1 MRTGANP
8 ITTAIRSWVLRS
20 PGRLASGLAIMV
32 AVLYIARL
40 IVTAVT
46 GAENSGSDVRAHD
59 ADTSN
64 TSVTSTP
71 AAAEEVTETAVATM
85 SASSIGRSP
94 ATAAMYYA
102 HAFVD
107 TTASPTQW
115 AVALSRVTRP
125 ERVNDTL
132 AAARPT
138 APVSILGPTRTLPGT
153 GTTGTIVEIDTSAG
167 TMTVAVT
174 DTDDGWQ
181 VASPLPTLDLDDVA
195 AATPTAGRTTAP
207 TTTTTTTT
215 PTTTPSPGT
224 APSPQRIPESPS
236 SSEPAPP
243 AQQATSPARI
253 PVPVPGTI
261 PIPELDTPLP
271 GPIA

>member
-153 GTTGTIVEIDTSAG
+153 GTTGTTVEIDTSAG
-167 TMTVAVT
+167 TMAVAVT

-181 VASPLPTLDLDDVA
+181 VDSPLPTLDLDDVA
-195 AATPTAGRTTAP
+195 AASPPTTAP
-207 TTTTTTTT
+207 TTATATTT
-215 PTTTPSPGT
+215 PAPGT
-224 APSPQRIPESPS
+224 APTPDRAPEAQS
-236 SSEPAPP
+236 SSEPVPP
-243 AQQATSPARI
+243 AQQATSPTPI
-253 PVPVPGTI
+253 PAPVPGPI
-261 PIPELDTPLP
+261 PIPELDTPMP

>member
-20 PGRLASGLAIMV
+20 PGRLASGIAIMV
-32 AVLYIARL
+32 AVLYVARL
-40 IVTAVT
+40 MVTAVT
-46 GAENSGSDVRAHD
+46 GAETSGSDVLAHD
-59 ADTSN
+59 AETSN
-64 TSVTSTP
+64 TSVTSTT

-85 SASSIGRSP
+85 SARSIGRSP

-125 ERVNDTL
+125 ERVNDAL

-138 APVSILGPTRTLPGT
+138 APVSLLGPTRTLPGT
-153 GTTGTIVEIDTSAG
+153 GTTGTTVEIDTSAG

-195 AATPTAGRTTAP
+195 AAAPTTWRTTAP
-207 TTTTTTTT
+207 TTTTA
-215 PTTTPSPGT
+215 TTTPSPGT
-224 APSPQRIPESPS
+224 APHLQRLPAAQS

-243 AQQATSPARI
+243 AQKATNPAPA
-253 PVPVPGTI
+253 PVPVPGPI

>member
-20 PGRLASGLAIMV
+20 PGRLASGIAIMV
-32 AVLYIARL
+32 AVLYLTRL
-40 IVTAVT
+40 MVTAVT
-46 GAENSGSDVRAHD
+46 GPENSGSDVRAHD

-64 TSVTSTP
+64 TPVTSTT

-85 SASSIGRSP
+85 SARSIGRSP

-115 AVALSRVTRP
+115 AVALSRVTQP

-153 GTTGTIVEIDTSAG
+153 GTTGTTVEIDMSAG

-174 DTDDGWQ
+174 DTDTGWQ
-181 VASPLPTLDLDDVA
+181 VDSPLPTLDLDDVA
-195 AATPTAGRTTAP
+195 AAAPATGRTTAP
-207 TTTTTTTT
+207 TTTTA
-215 PTTTPSPGT
+215 TTTPSPVT

-236 SSEPAPP
+236 ASEPAPP
-243 AQQATSPARI
+243 AQQATSPA
-253 PVPVPGTI
+253 PVPVPGPI

>member
-20 PGRLASGLAIMV
+20 PGRLASGIAIMV
-32 AVLYIARL
+32 AVLYLARL
-40 IVTAVT
+40 MVTAVT
-46 GAENSGSDVRAHD
+46 GTAGDTAEPLANEA
-59 ADTSN
+59 N
-64 TSVTSTP
+64 TNTNT
-71 AAAEEVTETAVATM
+71 AASRTAVATEITETEVASM
-85 SASSIGRSP
+85 SARSIGRSP

-138 APVSILGPTRTLPGT
+138 APVSILGPTRTLPDT
-153 GTTGTIVEIDTSAG
+153 GTTGTTVEVDTSAG

-181 VASPLPTLDLDDVA
+181 VDSPLPALNLDDVA
-195 AATPTAGRTTAP
+195 AAAPTTGRTTAP
-207 TTTTTTTT
+207 TTTTA
-215 PTTTPSPGT
+215 TTTPSPAT
-224 APSPQRIPESPS
+224 APSPQRIPESRS

-243 AQQATSPARI
+243 AQQATSPA
-253 PVPVPGTI
+253 PVPVPGPI
-261 PIPELDTPLP
+261 PIPALDTPLP

>member
-20 PGRLASGLAIMV
+20 PGRLASGIAIMV
-32 AVLYIARL
+32 AVLYLARL
-40 IVTAVT
+40 MVTAFT
-46 GAENSGSDVRAHD
+46 GAENSESDVRAHD

-64 TSVTSTP
+64 TSVTSTT

-85 SASSIGRSP
+85 SARSIGRSP

-138 APVSILGPTRTLPGT
+138 APVSILGPTRTLPDT
-153 GTTGTIVEIDTSAG
+153 GTTGTTVEIDTSAG
-167 TMTVAVT
+167 TMTVTVT

-181 VASPLPTLDLDDVA
+181 VDSPLPTLHVDDVA
-195 AATPTAGRTTAP
+195 AAAP
-207 TTTTTTTT
+207 TTGSTTASTTTTD
-215 PTTTPSPGT
+215 TTTPSPVT
-224 APSPQRIPESPS
+224 APSPQRIPESQS
-236 SSEPAPP
+236 SSDPVPP
-243 AQQATSPARI
+243 AQQATGPA
-253 PVPVPGTI
+253 PVPVPGPI

>member
-1 MRTGANP
+1 MRTANP

-20 PGRLASGLAIMV
+20 PGRLASGIAIMV
-32 AVLYIARL
+32 AVLYLARL
-40 IVTAVT
+40 MVTAVT

-102 HAFVD
+102 NAFVD

-153 GTTGTIVEIDTSAG
+153 GTTGTTVEIDTSAG

-174 DTDDGWQ
+174 DTNDGWQ
-181 VASPLPTLDLDDVA
+181 VTSPLPTLDLDDVA
-195 AATPTAGRTTAP
+195 AAAPTTGRTT
-207 TTTTTTTT
+207 TTA
-215 PTTTPSPGT
+215 TTTPSPVT

-243 AQQATSPARI
+243 AQQVTSPAPI
-253 PVPVPGTI
+253 PVPVPGPI

>member
-8 ITTAIRSWVLRS
+8 ITTAVRSWVLRS
-20 PGRLASGLAIMV
+20 PGRLASGIAIIV
-32 AVLYIARL
+32 AVLYLARL
-40 IVTAVT
+40 MITAVT
-46 GAENSGSDVRAHD
+46 GTAG
-59 ADTSN
+59 DTTGPLANEAN
-64 TSVTSTP
+64 TNTTTTASQTAT
-71 AAAEEVTETAVATM
+71 ATEITETEVAAM

-102 HAFVD
+102 HVFVD

-153 GTTGTIVEIDTSAG
+153 GTTGTTVEIDTSAG
-167 TMTVAVT
+167 IMTVAVT

-181 VASPLPTLDLDDVA
+181 VDSPLPTLDLDDVA
-195 AATPTAGRTTAP
+195 AASPPTTAP
-207 TTTTTTTT
+207 TTTTATTT
-215 PTTTPSPGT
+215 PAPGT
-224 APSPQRIPESPS
+224 APTPDRAPEAQS
-236 SSEPAPP
+236 SSEPVPP
-243 AQQATSPARI
+243 TQQATSPAPI
-253 PVPVPGTI
+253 HAPVPGPI
-261 PIPELDTPLP
+261 PIPELDTPMP